1 MKLLKIFFISLIIAS
16 TVLAQ
21 ANTTVYIGKTGK
33 KYHREN
39 CRTLRGNK
47 YPISIQ
53 EAKER
58 GYTACK
64 VCKPP
69 MN

>member
-1 MKLLKIFFISLIIAS
+1 MKLIKILLISLIITS
-16 TVLAQ
+16 SIFAQ
-21 ANTTVYIGKTGK
+21 ANTVYISDKGK